1 MSLRLWILRH
11 GEAEA
16 YRADDP
22 GRALV
27 ARGCDDAAAA
37 GRWLAA
43 ADQRPR
49 RLLCS
54 PYLRAQQ
61 TAQAVLAS
69 LPELSLETVDWLVPD
84 AQPFTAVKHLSAIFD
99 TPLLLV
105 SHQPLVSDL
114 ISVLVRGDVGAG
126 PALATASLAEID
138 LPLTAAGFG
147 SLLSLRHAPGFTDA
161 AG

>member
-1 MSLRLWILRH
+1 MSLHLWILRH
-11 GEAEA
+11 GEAEP
-16 YRADDP
+16 YRNDDA

-27 ARGCDDAAAA
+27 QRGHDDAVAA

-43 ADQRPR
+43 QPRPPV

-61 TAQAVLAS
+61 TAQAVLAA
-69 LPELSLETVDWLVPD
+69 LPGVQLETMDWLVPD
-84 AQPFTAVKHLSAIFD
+84 AAPLTVVKHLSAIFD

-105 SHQPLVSDL
+105 SHQPLVGDL
-114 ISVLVRGDVGAG
+114 VGVLVRGQAGTG
-126 PALATASLAEID
+126 PALATASLAELD
-138 LPLTAAGFG
+138 LPLVAAGFG
-147 SLLSLRHAPGFTDA
+147 SLLAVRHAPDYADA